1 MIAEMMRGSRER
13 ANVPVAVREC
23 AVVQA
28 VRALGNG
35 KVVLPDSVLSVAEL
49 PDSAARPA
57 VGCHCKAATEDVSTG
72 AFGARGE
79 HGKTDHFGCGR
90 VAALAAAARAATRN
104 VPVVILVVES
114 ILAGAGGPVICVR
127 APTALGLLL
136 LVKKFLLA
144 YENGLDCV
152 GTDWPFPLALRWSC
166 RDVRLDGTTMQVRIN
181 ACQFMAGCRKSVDA
195 ARSQYCTCLLVNR
208 EVL

>member
-114 ILAGAGGPVICVR
+114 ILAGAGGPVICVVCSCSSR
-127 APTALGLLL
+127 SSYLPMRTASTASEPTGPSR
-136 LVKKFLLA
+136 K
-144 YENGLDCV
+144 CC
-152 GTDWPFPLALRWSC
+152 LALRWSC